1 MARQVFLL
9 QAASLLALVA
19 VVFGVLAWDAR
30 DKDLASARARCI
42 DIAQTVALSEIV
54 TSHTAAHATS
64 PALQA
69 YADAVRSATD
79 TDFVVVMGLDRSR
92 LTHPSPD
99 QIGQAFRGDVGDAP
113 TGGVFTQ
120 EYAGTLGPSVRAV
133 VPVRAA
139 SGDVVGLV
147 SVGILIGRLES
158 GVPLRVAIIAAIAA
172 ALLAAGGLGAWLISR
187 RLNRQTRGLDAAAL
201 AQMHEFYDSLLH
213 AVREGLL
220 ILDPSGSVQ
229 LANDEAGRL
238 LGLPEDST
246 GRPITEVGL
255 PDDLASQLLHRSVGG
270 DELVLVG
277 DRVLVVNQRPA
288 SYLGRD
294 TGSVVTLRDHTD
306 LQRIGGELATVRGL
320 TETLRAQNHEAANR
334 LHTVVSLIEMGQA
347 ERAVEFVTGTLVTAQ
362 HLTDQ
367 LAGASDE
374 PVCAALLLGKSAQ
387 ASERGIDFSLDV
399 DSRVDGLPLPETDA
413 VSILGNL
420 IDNALDAVA
429 GRPEPR
435 VEVLV
440 CADSASFRVEVE
452 DSGPGIPPEARAD
465 VLRRGWTTKADAAGH
480 GLGLALVAQIVSRH
494 GGRLEL
500 RDSGLGGVCVIVDI
514 EGAA

>member
-1 MARQVFLL
+1 MAN
-9 QAASLLALVA
+9 
-19 VVFGVLAWDAR
+19 AW
-30 DKDLASARARCI
+30 
-42 DIAQTVALSEIV
+42 QT
-54 TSHTAAHATS
+54 
-64 PALQA
+64 
-69 YADAVRSATD
+69 
-79 TDFVVVMGLDRSR
+79 
-92 LTHPSPD
+92 
-99 QIGQAFRGDVGDAP
+99 AP
-113 TGGVFTQ
+113 
-120 EYAGTLGPSVRAV
+120 
-133 VPVRAA
+133 
-139 SGDVVGLV
+139 
-147 SVGILIGRLES
+147 
-158 GVPLRVAIIAAIAA
+158 
-172 ALLAAGGLGAWLISR
+172 
-187 RLNRQTRGLDAAAL
+187 
-201 AQMHEFYDSLLH
+201 
-213 AVREGLL
+213 
-220 ILDPSGSVQ
+220 
-229 LANDEAGRL
+229 
-238 LGLPEDST
+238 
-246 GRPITEVGL
+246 
-255 PDDLASQLLHRSVGG
+255 
-270 DELVLVG
+270 
-277 DRVLVVNQRPA
+277 
-288 SYLGRD
+288 
-294 TGSVVTLRDHTD
+294 
-306 LQRIGGELATVRGL
+306 IGGELATVRGL

-367 LAGASDE
+367 LAGAGDE

-420 IDNALDAVA
+420 IDNALDAVV
-429 GRPEPR
+429 GRPDPR